1 MEKRE
6 PSCIVGG
13 NVNWCIHYEKHNG
26 DSSIKLKTEIQYNPA
41 ISLLGLY
48 PEKTKT
54 LISKDICIP
63 MFTTALFTT
72 VKVQKHSKRSMID
85 E

>member
-1 MEKRE
+1 VEKRE

-63 MFTTALFTT
+63 MFTTALFTI
-72 VKVQKHSKRSMID
+72 VKIHRLPKCPLIN